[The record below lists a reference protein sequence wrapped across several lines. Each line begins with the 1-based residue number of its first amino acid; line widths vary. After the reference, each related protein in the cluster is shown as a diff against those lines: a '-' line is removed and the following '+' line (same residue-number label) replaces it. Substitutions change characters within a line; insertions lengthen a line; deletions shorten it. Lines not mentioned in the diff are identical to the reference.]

1 MRALLGFLPL
11 LLASCGSLVTQND
24 IFEQSRIEIARREA
38 WADQATILIQERPDA
53 WQLTWKVSAG
63 AFDYSQKPGAQ
74 GLRVIPGTERELRF
88 TRDGC
93 LMGYQQPGNR
103 CLSPRL
109 AATQGTAF
117 YSATSE
123 K

>member
-1 MRALLGFLPL
+1 MRAILAFLPL
-11 LLASCGSLVTQND
+11 LLASCGTLVTQND
-24 IFEQSRIEIARREA
+24 IFEQSRRELARREP

-63 AFDYSQKPGAQ
+63 SFDYAQRPGAQ
-74 GLRVIPGTERELRF
+74 GLRVVPGTERELRF

-93 LMGYQQPGNR
+93 LLGYHYPGNR
-103 CLSPRL
+103 CLNRGGSSQAPAESW
-109 AATQGTAF
+109 AAPA
-117 YSATSE
+117 

>member
-1 MRALLGFLPL
+1 MRVILAFLPL

-24 IFEQSRIEIARREA
+24 IFQQSRIELARREP

-63 AFDYSQKPGAQ
+63 SFDYSQRPGAQ
-74 GLRVIPGTERELRF
+74 GLRVVPGTERELRF

-93 LMGYQQPGNR
+93 LIGYHQPGTR
-103 CLSPRL
+103 CLSPVVSSNAP
-109 AATQGTAF
+109 AAPWSTPD
-117 YSATSE
+117 